1 MIKKKKKPK
10 KFTKAREGI
19 TKTPLKDA
27 TAAQLERLFKTVY
40 LKYVVSLEDQLRED
54 KAHLQFKENT
64 IQILQEEIKLRNF
77 EYKVAYEDCI
87 KKNDEFII
95 QNGELIKERDE
106 VVRAYNG
113 LHMMGK
119 IAQEQGINIEKH
131 KNKLPENNVEF
142 EQEHKLL
149 ESGKVQHSYK
159 FKLPPNQK
167 KEVTASTKKI
177 KKKI

>member
-1 MIKKKKKPK
+1 MLKKKQKPK

-64 IQILQEEIKLRNF
+64 IQILQEEIKSRSL
-77 EYKVAYEDCI
+77 EYKEAYEDCL
-87 KKNDEFII
+87 KKNDAFVI
-95 QNGELIKERDE
+95 QNNELIKERDE
-106 VVRAYNG
+106 VTRAYTG
-113 LHMMGK
+113 LHTMGK
-119 IAQEQGINIEKH
+119 IAQDQGINIEKY

-149 ESGKVQHSYK
+149 ESGEVQHSYK
-159 FKLPPNQK
+159 FKVPPK
-167 KEVTASTKKI
+167 SKTKN
-177 KKKI
+177 